1 MRILIAEDV
10 EDTRYLMKVL
20 LEMKGHS
27 VTEAANGQEAVDS
40 ATRDHPDL
48 ILMDVTMPVMDGLSA
63 TRSIRAN
70 PSTSLIPI
78 VAVSALMGDPQWRD
92 RAIACGCSDCYVK
105 PLDFEAL
112 DGMLATKH

>member
-10 EDTRYLMKVL
+10 DDTRCLMRLL

-27 VTEAANGQEAVDS
+27 VTEATNGKEAVER
-40 ATRDHPDL
+40 AVIDHPDL
-48 ILMDVTMPVMDGLSA
+48 ILMDVTMPVMDGLCA
-63 TRSIRAN
+63 TRNIRAN

-78 VAVSALMGDPQWRD
+78 VAVSALMGDPQWRG
-92 RAIACGCSDCYVK
+92 RALESGCSGCYVK

-112 DGMLATKH
+112 DGMLATQH

>member
-27 VTEAANGQEAVDS
+27 VTEATNGPEAVERA
-40 ATRDHPDL
+40 ATDHPDL
-48 ILMDVTMPVMDGLSA
+48 ILMDVTMPVMDGLTA

-70 PSTSLIPI
+70 PTTSLIPI

-92 RAIACGCSDCYVK
+92 RAMACGCSDCYVK

-112 DGMLATKH
+112 DGMLATAH